1 MSDYCVFCDTRR
13 PQGGT
18 NHLVLNEGKVWL
30 EFCTTCGDRE
40 WLENQLTGERITV
53 YNLFAQGDESR
64 PYREPTQSFE
74 EWQDVI
80 SEADA
85 ADYYTGPEPA
95 QSQASPAP
103 SQPTLADVWPR

>member
-18 NHLVLNEGKVWL
+18 NHLVLNGGKVWL

-64 PYREPTQSFE
+64 PYREPTQTFE
-74 EWQDVI
+74 EWNG
-80 SEADA
+80 EH
-85 ADYYTGPEPA
+85 EPSPGFRA
-95 QSQASPAP
+95 QAQASPEP
-103 SQPTLADVWPR
+103 SRPTLADIWPR